1 MAASE
6 MVEGLKYGFSAE
18 RSWGVASARHTSG
31 VVVRDGE
38 SPYLFD
44 APLGPSVVRWDLR
57 DEERVCQF
65 QVGVVY
71 DGAYIIYWC
80 SLISLYQKINF
91 FL

>member
-6 MVEGLKYGFSAE
+6 EVEGLKYGFTAE
-18 RSWGVASARHTSG
+18 HSWGVASARHTSG

-44 APLGPSVVRWDLR
+44 APLGPSVVRWDLKG
-57 DEERVCQF
+57 EERVRQF

-71 DGAYIIYWC
+71 NGGYVQCIDV
-80 SLISLYQKINF
+80 S
-91 FL
+91 